1 MHTDVY
7 IPLHIKMC
15 VNTTRKN
22 WIDSFYGKAWQKF
35 SDGSVKLQQSHL
47 FNVIKDRFTQGV
59 GGSLVQA
66 KHTQAEVNKALKPV
80 YF

>member
-1 MHTDVY
+1 
-7 IPLHIKMC
+7 MC
-15 VNTTRKN
+15 VNTTRRN

-35 SDGSVKLQQSHL
+35 SDGSLKLQQSHL
-47 FNVIKDRFTQGV
+47 FSVIKDRFTQGV

-66 KHTQAEVNKALKPV
+66 KHTQAEVNKAFKPV